1 MFQAYP
7 GADYYLPNDEEE
19 FKKAMMGIKQGDQDA
34 IKNYK
39 QDINHKILWYGNE
52 FCPEQSLLSA
62 ASQYGRIDIV
72 NKLINMGAKIDDQDE
87 YGSTPLH
94 YACFKKNID
103 IIEALLDAGA
113 DINKKA
119 AKPFVRLAGIG
130 TSAYTGTYETPLHN
144 ACAKGNLDVVK
155 YLVSH
160 GAVLDSVDHN
170 GKKPIDRCVE
180 SIWHEQTSEDKNII
194 DYLNSLTSVG

>member
-7 GADYYLPNDEEE
+7 GADYYLPQDEEE
-19 FKKAMMGIKQGDQDA
+19 FKKAMMGIKLGDHDA

-52 FCPEQSLLSA
+52 FSPEQSLLSA

-72 NKLINMGAKIDDQDE
+72 NKLINMGAKVDDQDE

-103 IIEALLDAGA
+103 VIKALLDAGA

-119 AKPFVRLAGIG
+119 MKPFVRLAGIS
-130 TSAYTGTYETPLHN
+130 TNKYTGTHEIPLHN
-144 ACAKGNLDVVK
+144 ACAKGNLEVVK
-155 YLVSH
+155 YLVSL
-160 GAVLDSVDHN
+160 GATLDAVDKS
-170 GKKPIDRCVE
+170 GKTPIQKC
-180 SIWHEQTSEDKNII
+180 EQGKWNDQTPEEMELEN
-194 DYLNSLTSVG
+194 YLSSLG

>member
-1 MFQAYP
+1 MFKAYP
-7 GADYYLPNDEEE
+7 GADYYLPQDEEE
-19 FKKAMMGIKQGDQDA
+19 FKKAMMGIKLGDHDA

-72 NKLINMGAKIDDQDE
+72 NKLINMGAKVDDQDE

-103 IIEALLDAGA
+103 VIKALLDAGA

-119 AKPFVRLAGIG
+119 MKPFVRLAGIG
-130 TSAYTGTYETPLHN
+130 TDKYTGTHETPLHN
-144 ACAKGNLDVVK
+144 ACAKGNLEVVK
-155 YLVSH
+155 YLVSR
-160 GAVLDSVDHN
+160 GAILDAVDKY
-170 GKKPIDRCVE
+170 GKTPINRCME
-180 SIWHEQTSEDKNII
+180 GEWHIQTLEDKEIVK
-194 DYLNSLTSVG
+194 YLNSLTFVG

>member
-72 NKLINMGAKIDDQDE
+72 NKLINMAAVKS
-87 YGSTPLH
+87 GSFSNSFSL
-94 YACFKKNID
+94 
-103 IIEALLDAGA
+103 II
-113 DINKKA
+113 N
-119 AKPFVRLAGIG
+119 
-130 TSAYTGTYETPLHN
+130 
-144 ACAKGNLDVVK
+144 
-155 YLVSH
+155 
-160 GAVLDSVDHN
+160 
-170 GKKPIDRCVE
+170 
-180 SIWHEQTSEDKNII
+180 
-194 DYLNSLTSVG
+194 